1 MSRRKSEGE
10 AKATA
15 AGMCDKDEEE
25 SGGGGAFTA
34 AATATCS
41 IVNGEK
47 AWLPDGCS
55 QIFRL
60 LGFGPSHLKDF
71 GSATLHCKI

>member
-1 MSRRKSEGE
+1 MSRRKSEE
-10 AKATA
+10 EATA
-15 AGMCDKDEEE
+15 TAGMCDKDEEE

-34 AATATCS
+34 DTTATCS

-60 LGFGPSHLKDF
+60 LGFGPSGLKDF